1 MAFQFHPSEEGA
13 DLGPPPGLFQFRS
26 RPRWR
31 LPGGV
36 LRWAL
41 PLALLI
47 LLFIVAS
54 IVKGIY
60 ADWLWF
66 ESVDYQSVYRLRI
79 VTRVWLFFAGADPAA
94 VRRVG
99 LIGAVA
105 VALFLAVIFG
115 AQAAGQWDRILLFMN
130 SQPFGEEDTAFHKDI
145 GFYVFRLPALNFILG
160 WSLGLVILTTV
171 VVGGLY
177 AFRLLLGGFAGA
189 PALARPHVSLLL
201 VAAVGLFV
209 WRYW

>member
-41 PLALLI
+41 PLALLL

-79 VTRVWLFFAGADPAA
+79 VTRVWLFFAGAGVFLLFFGANVLLALRISARGGGEPIMAMGDVDTGALHRTGLVTGVAA
-94 VRRVG
+94 
-99 LIGAVA
+99 
-105 VALFLAVIFG
+105 ALFLAVIFG
-115 AQAAGQWDRILLFMN
+115 TQAAGQWDSILLLIN
-130 SQPFGEEDTAFHKDI
+130 SQSFGVEDPQFRRDI
-145 GFYVFRLPALNFILG
+145 GFYV
-160 WSLGLVILTTV
+160 
-171 VVGGLY
+171 
-177 AFRLLLGGFAGA
+177 
-189 PALARPHVSLLL
+189 
-201 VAAVGLFV
+201 
-209 WRYW
+209 